1 MIVKQYRNYFNET
14 LKTIYPITEI
24 DSFFFLLLEE
34 YLGFRRVDIVLKS
47 DFKINQKTLNL
58 LQSAT
63 KQLEQEVPLQY
74 IIGKTEFYGLPFA
87 VNKHVLIP
95 RPETEELVAWVVSE
109 SSRFKTFNTSTKQT
123 TETKQLKILDIGT
136 GSGCIPVSLKKQLP
150 FAEISAIDIS
160 NDALTVAKKNA
171 VLNNVDIHFI
181 LQDILKTVALDQHY
195 DIIISNPPYVTE
207 QEWNTLE
214 PQVKEWEDKNALV
227 ADDNGLD
234 LYKKIV
240 GSASSFLKEKTI
252 LSSDMPYIV
261 FEIGYKQAG
270 DLQLL
275 LEGKSFGV
283 AVQKDFLNKDRVVF
297 AYRNILK

>member
-47 DFKINQKTLNL
+47 DFKITQETLNL

-74 IIGKTEFYGLPFA
+74 VIGKTEFYGLPFV

-136 GSGCIPVSLKKQLP
+136 GSGCIPISLKKQLP
-150 FAEISAIDIS
+150 FAKISAIDIS
-160 NDALTVAKKNA
+160 KEALTVAKKNA
-171 VLNNVDIHFI
+171 ILNNVDIHFI

-195 DIIISNPPYVTE
+195 DIIISNPPYVRE
-207 QEWNTLE
+207 LE
-214 PQVKEWEDKNALV
+214 KKELKNNVLKNEPHVALFV
-227 ADDNGLD
+227 ENDNPLIFYAKIAELAKNYLNKNGL
-234 LYKKIV
+234 L
-240 GSASSFLKEKTI
+240 F
-252 LSSDMPYIV
+252 
-261 FEIGYKQAG
+261 FEINQYLGTETI
-270 DLQLL
+270 DLVNKKGLKNIQL
-275 LEGKSFGV
+275 KKDMFGNDRIIV
-283 AVQKDFLNKDRVVF
+283 ASK
-297 AYRNILK
+297 

>member
-47 DFKINQKTLNL
+47 DFKITQETLNL

-74 IIGKTEFYGLPFA
+74 VIGKTEFYGLPFV

-109 SSRFKTFNTSTKQT
+109 SSRFKTFNTSTKQN

-136 GSGCIPVSLKKQLP
+136 GSGCIPISLKKQLP
-150 FAEISAIDIS
+150 FAKISAIDIS
-160 NDALTVAKKNA
+160 KEALTVAKKNA

-195 DIIISNPPYVTE
+195 DIIISNPPYVRE
-207 QEWNTLE
+207 SEKKELKNNVLKNE
-214 PQVKEWEDKNALV
+214 PHVALFV
-227 ADDNGLD
+227 ENDNPLIFYAKIAELAKKYLNKNGL
-234 LYKKIV
+234 L
-240 GSASSFLKEKTI
+240 F
-252 LSSDMPYIV
+252 
-261 FEIGYKQAG
+261 FEINQYLGTETI
-270 DLQLL
+270 DLVNKKGLKNIQL
-275 LEGKSFGV
+275 KKDMFGNDRIIV
-283 AVQKDFLNKDRVVF
+283 ASK
-297 AYRNILK
+297 

>member
-47 DFKINQKTLNL
+47 DFKITQETLNL

-74 IIGKTEFYGLPFA
+74 IIGKTEFYGLPFV

-136 GSGCIPVSLKKQLP
+136 GSGCISISLKKQLP
-150 FAEISAIDIS
+150 FAKISAIDIS
-160 NDALTVAKKNA
+160 KEALTVAKKNA

-195 DIIISNPPYVTE
+195 DIIISNPPYVRE
-207 QEWNTLE
+207 LE
-214 PQVKEWEDKNALV
+214 KKELKNNVLKNEPHVALFV
-227 ADDNGLD
+227 ENDNPLIFYAKIAELAKNYLNKNGL
-234 LYKKIV
+234 L
-240 GSASSFLKEKTI
+240 F
-252 LSSDMPYIV
+252 
-261 FEIGYKQAG
+261 FEINQYLGTETI
-270 DLQLL
+270 DLVNKKGLKNIQL
-275 LEGKSFGV
+275 KKDMFGNDRIIV
-283 AVQKDFLNKDRVVF
+283 ASK
-297 AYRNILK
+297 

>member
-74 IIGKTEFYGLPFA
+74 IIGKTEFYGLPFV

-136 GSGCIPVSLKKQLP
+136 GSGCIPISLKKQLP
-150 FAEISAIDIS
+150 FAKISAIDIS
-160 NDALTVAKKNA
+160 KEALTVAKKNA

-195 DIIISNPPYVTE
+195 DIIISNPPYVRE
-207 QEWNTLE
+207 LE
-214 PQVKEWEDKNALV
+214 KKELKNNVLKNEPHVALFV
-227 ADDNGLD
+227 ENDNPLIFYSKIAELAKKYLNKNGL
-234 LYKKIV
+234 L
-240 GSASSFLKEKTI
+240 F
-252 LSSDMPYIV
+252 
-261 FEIGYKQAG
+261 FEINQYLGTETI
-270 DLQLL
+270 DLVNKKGLKNIQL
-275 LEGKSFGV
+275 KKDMFGNDRIIV
-283 AVQKDFLNKDRVVF
+283 ASK
-297 AYRNILK
+297 

>member
-47 DFKINQKTLNL
+47 DFKINQQTLNL

-74 IIGKTEFYGLPFA
+74 IIGKTEFYGLPFV

-195 DIIISNPPYVTE
+195 DIIISNPPYVRE
-207 QEWNTLE
+207 LE
-214 PQVKEWEDKNALV
+214 KKELKNNVLKNEPHVALFV
-227 ADDNGLD
+227 ENDNPLIFYAKIAELAKKYLNKNGL
-234 LYKKIV
+234 L
-240 GSASSFLKEKTI
+240 F
-252 LSSDMPYIV
+252 
-261 FEIGYKQAG
+261 FEINQYLGTETI
-270 DLQLL
+270 DLVNKKGLKNIQL
-275 LEGKSFGV
+275 KKDMFGNDRIIV
-283 AVQKDFLNKDRVVF
+283 ASK
-297 AYRNILK
+297 

>member
-47 DFKINQKTLNL
+47 DFKITQETLNL

-74 IIGKTEFYGLPFA
+74 IIGKTEFYGLPFV

-95 RPETEELVAWVVSE
+95 RPETEELVACVVSE
-109 SSRFKTFNTSTKQT
+109 SSRVKTFNTSTKQT

-136 GSGCIPVSLKKQLP
+136 GSGCIPISLKKQLP
-150 FAEISAIDIS
+150 FAKISAIDIS
-160 NDALTVAKKNA
+160 KEALTVAKKNA

-195 DIIISNPPYVTE
+195 DIIISNPPYVRE
-207 QEWNTLE
+207 SEKKELKNNVLKNE
-214 PQVKEWEDKNALV
+214 PHVALFV
-227 ADDNGLD
+227 ENDNPLIFYSKIAELAKKYLNKNGL
-234 LYKKIV
+234 L
-240 GSASSFLKEKTI
+240 F
-252 LSSDMPYIV
+252 
-261 FEIGYKQAG
+261 FEINQYLGTETI
-270 DLQLL
+270 DLVNKKGLKNIQL
-275 LEGKSFGV
+275 KKDMFGNDRIIV
-283 AVQKDFLNKDRVVF
+283 ASK
-297 AYRNILK
+297 

>member
-47 DFKINQKTLNL
+47 DFKITQETLNL

-74 IIGKTEFYGLPFA
+74 IIGKTEFYGLPFV

-195 DIIISNPPYVTE
+195 DIIISNPPYVRE
-207 QEWNTLE
+207 LE
-214 PQVKEWEDKNALV
+214 KKELKNNVLKNEPHVALFV
-227 ADDNGLD
+227 ENDNPLIFYAKIAELAKKYLNKNGL
-234 LYKKIV
+234 L
-240 GSASSFLKEKTI
+240 F
-252 LSSDMPYIV
+252 
-261 FEIGYKQAG
+261 FEINQYLGTETINLVNKKG
-270 DLQLL
+270 LKNIQL
-275 LEGKSFGV
+275 KKDMFGNDRIIV
-283 AVQKDFLNKDRVVF
+283 ASK
-297 AYRNILK
+297 

>member
-47 DFKINQKTLNL
+47 DFKITQETLNL

-63 KQLEQEVPLQY
+63 KQLEQEIPLQY
-74 IIGKTEFYGLPFA
+74 IIGKTEFYGLPFV

-109 SSRFKTFNTSTKQT
+109 SSRFKTFKTSTKQT

-136 GSGCIPVSLKKQLP
+136 GSGCIPISLKKQLP
-150 FAEISAIDIS
+150 FAKISAIDIS
-160 NDALTVAKKNA
+160 KEALSVAKKNA

-181 LQDILKTVALDQHY
+181 LQDILKADALDEHY
-195 DIIISNPPYVTE
+195 DIIISNPPYVRE
-207 QEWNTLE
+207 LE
-214 PQVKEWEDKNALV
+214 KKELKNNVLKNEPHVALFV
-227 ADDNGLD
+227 ENDNPLIFYAKIAELAKNYLNKNGL
-234 LYKKIV
+234 L
-240 GSASSFLKEKTI
+240 F
-252 LSSDMPYIV
+252 
-261 FEIGYKQAG
+261 FEINQYLGTETI
-270 DLQLL
+270 DLVNKKGLKNIQL
-275 LEGKSFGV
+275 KKDMFGNDRIVV
-283 AVQKDFLNKDRVVF
+283 ASK
-297 AYRNILK
+297 

>member
-47 DFKINQKTLNL
+47 DFKITQENLNL

-74 IIGKTEFYGLPFA
+74 IIGKTEFYGLPFV

-95 RPETEELVAWVVSE
+95 RPETEELVACVVSE
-109 SSRFKTFNTSTKQT
+109 SSRVKTFNTSIKQT

-136 GSGCIPVSLKKQLP
+136 GSGCIPISLKKQLP
-150 FAEISAIDIS
+150 FAKISAIDIS
-160 NDALTVAKKNA
+160 EEALSVAKKNA

-195 DIIISNPPYVTE
+195 DIIISNPPYVRE
-207 QEWNTLE
+207 LE
-214 PQVKEWEDKNALV
+214 KKELKNNVLKNEPHVALFV
-227 ADDNGLD
+227 ENDNPLIFYAKIAELAKNYLNKNGL
-234 LYKKIV
+234 L
-240 GSASSFLKEKTI
+240 F
-252 LSSDMPYIV
+252 
-261 FEIGYKQAG
+261 FEINQYLGTETI
-270 DLQLL
+270 DL
-275 LEGKSFGV
+275 V
-283 AVQKDFLNKDRVVF
+283 NKKGL
-297 AYRNILK
+297 RNIQLKKDMFGNDRIVVASK

>member
-47 DFKINQKTLNL
+47 DFKITQETLNL

-74 IIGKTEFYGLPFA
+74 IIGKTEFYGLPFV

-109 SSRFKTFNTSTKQT
+109 FSRVKTFNTSTKQT

-136 GSGCIPVSLKKQLP
+136 GSGCIPISLKKQLP
-150 FAEISAIDIS
+150 FAKISAIDIS
-160 NDALTVAKKNA
+160 KEALTVAKKNA

-195 DIIISNPPYVTE
+195 DIIISNPPYVRE
-207 QEWNTLE
+207 LE
-214 PQVKEWEDKNALV
+214 KKELKNNVLKNEPHVALFV
-227 ADDNGLD
+227 ENDNPLIFYAKIAELAKKYLNKNGL
-234 LYKKIV
+234 L
-240 GSASSFLKEKTI
+240 F
-252 LSSDMPYIV
+252 
-261 FEIGYKQAG
+261 FEINQYLGTETI
-270 DLQLL
+270 DLVNKKGLKNIQL
-275 LEGKSFGV
+275 KKDMFGNDRIIV
-283 AVQKDFLNKDRVVF
+283 ASK
-297 AYRNILK
+297 

>member
-47 DFKINQKTLNL
+47 DFKITQETLNL

-74 IIGKTEFYGLPFA
+74 IIGKTEFYGLPFV

-95 RPETEELVAWVVSE
+95 RPETEELVACVVSE
-109 SSRFKTFNTSTKQT
+109 SSRVKTFNTSTKQT

-150 FAEISAIDIS
+150 FAKISAIDIS
-160 NDALTVAKKNA
+160 KEALTVAKKNA

-195 DIIISNPPYVTE
+195 DIIISNPPYVRE
-207 QEWNTLE
+207 LE
-214 PQVKEWEDKNALV
+214 KKELKNNVLKNEPHVALFV
-227 ADDNGLD
+227 ENDNPLIFYAKIAELAKNYLNKNGL
-234 LYKKIV
+234 L
-240 GSASSFLKEKTI
+240 F
-252 LSSDMPYIV
+252 
-261 FEIGYKQAG
+261 FEINQYLGTETI
-270 DLQLL
+270 DLVNKKGLKNIQL
-275 LEGKSFGV
+275 KKDMFGNDRIIV
-283 AVQKDFLNKDRVVF
+283 ASK
-297 AYRNILK
+297 

>member
-1 MIVKQYRNYFNET
+1 MIIKQYRNYFNET

-136 GSGCIPVSLKKQLP
+136 GSGCIPISLKKQLP
-150 FAEISAIDIS
+150 FAKISAIDIS
-160 NDALTVAKKNA
+160 REALTVAKKNA
-171 VLNNVDIHFI
+171 ILNNVDIHFI

-195 DIIISNPPYVTE
+195 DIIISNPPYVRE
-207 QEWNTLE
+207 LE
-214 PQVKEWEDKNALV
+214 KKELKNNVLKNEPHVALFVENDNPLIFYDKIAELAKNYLNK
-227 ADDNGLD
+227 NGL
-234 LYKKIV
+234 L
-240 GSASSFLKEKTI
+240 F
-252 LSSDMPYIV
+252 
-261 FEIGYKQAG
+261 FEINQYLGTETIH
-270 DLQLL
+270 L
-275 LEGKSFGV
+275 V
-283 AVQKDFLNKDRVVF
+283 NKKGL
-297 AYRNILK
+297 RNIQLKKDMFGNDRIIVASK

>member
-47 DFKINQKTLNL
+47 DFKITQETLNL

-74 IIGKTEFYGLPFA
+74 VIGKTEFYGLPFV

-95 RPETEELVAWVVSE
+95 RPETEELVACVVSE
-109 SSRFKTFNTSTKQT
+109 SSRVKTFNTSTKQT

-136 GSGCIPVSLKKQLP
+136 GSGCIPISLKKQLP
-150 FAEISAIDIS
+150 FAKISAIDIS
-160 NDALTVAKKNA
+160 KEALTVAKKNA

-195 DIIISNPPYVTE
+195 DIIISNPPYVRE
-207 QEWNTLE
+207 LE
-214 PQVKEWEDKNALV
+214 KKELKNNVLKNEPHVALFV
-227 ADDNGLD
+227 ENDNPLIFYAKIAELAKKYLNKNGL
-234 LYKKIV
+234 L
-240 GSASSFLKEKTI
+240 F
-252 LSSDMPYIV
+252 
-261 FEIGYKQAG
+261 FEINQYLGTETI
-270 DLQLL
+270 DLINKKGLKNIQL
-275 LEGKSFGV
+275 KKDMFGNDRIVV
-283 AVQKDFLNKDRVVF
+283 ASK
-297 AYRNILK
+297 

>member
-34 YLGFRRVDIVLKS
+34 YLGFKRIDIVLKS
-47 DFKINQKTLNL
+47 DFKITQETLNL

-74 IIGKTEFYGLPFA
+74 IIGKTEFYGLPFV

-109 SSRFKTFNTSTKQT
+109 SSGFKTFNTSTKQT

-136 GSGCIPVSLKKQLP
+136 GSGCIPISLKKQLP
-150 FAEISAIDIS
+150 FAKISAIDIS
-160 NDALTVAKKNA
+160 KEALGVAKKNA

-195 DIIISNPPYVTE
+195 DIIISNPPYVRE
-207 QEWNTLE
+207 LE
-214 PQVKEWEDKNALV
+214 KKELKNNVLKNEPHVALFV
-227 ADDNGLD
+227 ENDNPLIFYAKIAELAKKYLNKNGL
-234 LYKKIV
+234 L
-240 GSASSFLKEKTI
+240 F
-252 LSSDMPYIV
+252 
-261 FEIGYKQAG
+261 FEINQYLGTETI
-270 DLQLL
+270 DLVNKKGLKNIQL
-275 LEGKSFGV
+275 KKDMFGNDRIIV
-283 AVQKDFLNKDRVVF
+283 ASK
-297 AYRNILK
+297 